1 MGGRTGALARKPLK
15 DLEEFPPLV
24 GRVPNDACL
33 SDALNSPDIE
43 EMLINGLV
51 QEGDDGNPEPGELE
65 ESDDEEEPVP
75 PHVAERVRL
84 AEVHKAEYEEYMA
97 QKAPKGVPPHP

>member
-15 DLEEFPPLV
+15 DFEEFPPLI
-24 GRVPNDACL
+24 GRAPTDACL
-33 SDALNSPDIE
+33 SDALDSPDIE
-43 EMLINGLV
+43 EMLINGLI
-51 QEGDDGNPEPGELE
+51 QEGDDGDSEPGGLE
-65 ESDDEEEPVP
+65 ESDDEEDVVS

-97 QKAPKGVPPHP
+97 QKAPKGVLFHP